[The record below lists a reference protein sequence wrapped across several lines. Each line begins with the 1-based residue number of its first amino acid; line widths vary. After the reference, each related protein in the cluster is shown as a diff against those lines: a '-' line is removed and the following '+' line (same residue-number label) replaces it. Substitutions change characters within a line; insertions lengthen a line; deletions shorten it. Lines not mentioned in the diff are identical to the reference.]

1 MKGAIQKLVIGF
13 RYQSSEAEE
22 GVGLTRLSGKH
33 AESVQSMLRRYSDI
47 VLRSDFGL
55 LWNWMEYGL
64 VQLLM
69 LASQFLNIYNPNPKY
84 VKLDRDLDFLH
95 DMLAE
100 LSSKFPALASVV
112 VDEDD
117 TQ

>member
-64 VQLLM
+64 KLVD
-69 LASQFLNIYNPNPKY
+69 
-84 VKLDRDLDFLH
+84 VKLDRDLIFC
-95 DMLAE
+95 MTCWPSCPV
-100 LSSKFPALASVV
+100 SSLPSHPWL
-112 VDEDD
+112 
-117 TQ
+117 

>member
-1 MKGAIQKLVIGF
+1 MQYRSWF
-13 RYQSSEAEE
+13 YRYQSSEAEE

-47 VLRSDFGL
+47 VSRSDFGL
-55 LWNWMEYGL
+55 LWNWMEYAL
-64 VQLLM
+64 VQHFM
-69 LASQFLNIYNPNPKY
+69 LASQFPNIDNPYPTY
-84 VKLDRDLDFLH
+84 VKLDKDLDFLH

-100 LSSKFPALASVV
+100 LSWKFPALASVF
-112 VDEDD
+112 VDKAD

>member
-1 MKGAIQKLVIGF
+1 MKGAIQKLVLGF

-84 VKLDRDLDFLH
+84 VKLDRDLDCLH